1 MINNSSRNNLSG
13 INFYGNEI
21 NLLGKYN
28 YNYNY
33 NYTSKNT
40 KIKKL
45 KERILNNYLIPLVSK
60 QWNVLKENI
69 YFIDEIQNNIKYH
82 NDIHKS
88 DELVAYDE
96 MLKVF
101 KVLIEKQKLL
111 EDYDETKNGKR
122 DSNEIMTMVFKTS
135 MIKLLP
141 EYEIYNSIFGK
152 PKRELNEKYDD
163 DIISKIKELLKE
175 DDITYRKIKE
185 YVTKTGVVM
194 EENENETNSGST
206 KRNLNL
212 QNSNKLHF

>member
-1 MINNSSRNNLSG
+1 MFSIISGNNLTG
-13 INFYGNEI
+13 INHYGNEL
-21 NLLGKYN
+21 NLTGKNSYN
-28 YNYNY
+28 YNVNS
-33 NYTSKNT
+33 TSTNL

-69 YFIDEIQNNIKYH
+69 YFIDEIQHKIKYH
-82 NDIHKS
+82 SDIYKT

-111 EDYDETKNGKR
+111 EDYDANINGKR
-122 DSNEIMTMVFKTS
+122 DPNEIMTMVFKIS

-141 EYEIYNSIFGK
+141 EYEIYDSIFGK

-163 DIISKIKELLKE
+163 DVIKKIKELLKE
-175 DDITYRKIKE
+175 DDITYKKIKE
-185 YVTKTGVVM
+185 YVALDACDV
-194 EENENETNSGST
+194 
-206 KRNLNL
+206 
-212 QNSNKLHF
+212 

>member
-13 INFYGNEI
+13 INFYGNEM

-33 NYTSKNT
+33 NYTSTNI

-45 KERILNNYLIPLVSK
+45 KERIINNYLIPLVSK
-60 QWNVLKENI
+60 QWDVLKQNM
-69 YFIDEIQNNIKYH
+69 YFIDELQKKIQYY
-82 NDIHKS
+82 NDIYKS
-88 DELVAYDE
+88 GELVAYNE

-111 EDYDETKNGKR
+111 ENYDETMNGKR

-141 EYEIYNSIFGK
+141 EYEIYDSIFGR

-163 DIISKIKELLKE
+163 DIINKIKELLKE
-175 DDITYRKIKE
+175 DDITYRKIKD
-185 YVTKTGVVM
+185 YVTNANVM
-194 EENENETNSGST
+194 SEELFVDGRHGSGGGNDLV
-206 KRNLNL
+206 K
-212 QNSNKLHF
+212 

>member
-1 MINNSSRNNLSG
+1 MINNLSG
-13 INFYGNEI
+13 NNLSGVNVYGNNL
-21 NLLGKYN
+21 NLLGKYS

-33 NYTSKNT
+33 SSTNI

-69 YFIDEIQNNIKYH
+69 YFIDEIQNKIKYH
-82 NDIHKS
+82 NDIYKQ
-88 DELVAYDE
+88 DEPELVAYNE

-101 KVLIEKQKLL
+101 KVLIEKQKIL
-111 EDYDETKNGKR
+111 EDYDKTMNGKR

-152 PKRELNEKYDD
+152 PKRELNEKYDN

-175 DDITYRKIKE
+175 DDITYKKIKD
-185 YVTKTGVVM
+185 YVTLHLVETGG
-194 EENENETNSGST
+194 NGDADGDGDGDGI
-206 KRNLNL
+206 
-212 QNSNKLHF
+212 

>member
-1 MINNSSRNNLSG
+1 MINNPSGNNLSG
-13 INFYGNEI
+13 VNVYGNNL
-21 NLLGKYN
+21 NLLGKYGYN

-33 NYTSKNT
+33 SSTNI

-69 YFIDEIQNNIKYH
+69 YFIDEIQNKIKYH
-82 NDIHKS
+82 NDIYKQ
-88 DELVAYDE
+88 DEPELVAYNE

-101 KVLIEKQKLL
+101 KVLIEKQKIL
-111 EDYDETKNGKR
+111 EDYDKTMNGKR

-175 DDITYRKIKE
+175 DDITYKKIKD
-185 YVTKTGVVM
+185 YVT
-194 EENENETNSGST
+194 
-206 KRNLNL
+206 
-212 QNSNKLHF
+212 LHLVDADGDGI

>member
-1 MINNSSRNNLSG
+1 MRNNSSGNNLSG
-13 INFYGNEI
+13 INFYGNEL
-21 NLLGKYN
+21 NLLGKYS

-33 NYTSKNT
+33 SSTNS

-60 QWNVLKENI
+60 QWDVLKENI
-69 YFIDEIQNNIKYH
+69 YFIDDIQNKIKYQS
-82 NDIHKS
+82 DINKS
-88 DELVAYDE
+88 DELVPYNE

-111 EDYDETKNGKR
+111 EDYDEKMNGNR

-141 EYEIYNSIFGK
+141 EYEIYDSIFGK

-163 DIISKIKELLKE
+163 DVINKIKELLKE
-175 DDITYRKIKE
+175 DDITYKKIKE
-185 YVTKTGVVM
+185 QVALDEVIV
-194 EENENETNSGST
+194 
-206 KRNLNL
+206 
-212 QNSNKLHF
+212 

>member
-1 MINNSSRNNLSG
+1 MRNNSSGNNLSG
-13 INFYGNEI
+13 INFYGNDL
-21 NLLGKYN
+21 NLLGKYSYN

-33 NYTSKNT
+33 SSTNS

-60 QWNVLKENI
+60 QWDVLKENI
-69 YFIDEIQNNIKYH
+69 YFIDDIQNKIKYQS
-82 NDIHKS
+82 DINKS
-88 DELVAYDE
+88 DELVPYNE

-111 EDYDETKNGKR
+111 EDYDEKMNGNR

-141 EYEIYNSIFGK
+141 EYEIYDSIFGK

-163 DIISKIKELLKE
+163 DVINKIKELLKE
-175 DDITYRKIKE
+175 DDITYKKIKE
-185 YVTKTGVVM
+185 QVALDEGDD
-194 EENENETNSGST
+194 G
-206 KRNLNL
+206 
-212 QNSNKLHF
+212 

>member
-1 MINNSSRNNLSG
+1 MFSIKSGNNLTG
-13 INFYGNEI
+13 INYYGNEM
-21 NLLGKYN
+21 NLTGKNSYN
-28 YNYNY
+28 YNVNS
-33 NYTSKNT
+33 TSTNL

-69 YFIDEIQNNIKYH
+69 YFIDEIQHKIKYH
-82 NDIHKS
+82 SDIYKT

-111 EDYDETKNGKR
+111 EDYDANINGKR
-122 DSNEIMTMVFKTS
+122 DPNEIMTMVFKTS

-141 EYEIYNSIFGK
+141 EYEIYDSIFGK

-163 DIISKIKELLKE
+163 DVIKKIKELLKE
-175 DDITYRKIKE
+175 DDITYRKIKD
-185 YVTKTGVVM
+185 YVALEAGDV
-194 EENENETNSGST
+194 
-206 KRNLNL
+206 
-212 QNSNKLHF
+212 

>member
-1 MINNSSRNNLSG
+1 MRNNSSGNNLSG
-13 INFYGNEI
+13 INFYGNEL
-21 NLLGKYN
+21 NLLGKYSYN

-33 NYTSKNT
+33 SSKNT

-60 QWNVLKENI
+60 QWDVLKENI
-69 YFIDEIQNNIKYH
+69 YFIDDIQNKIKYQS
-82 NDIHKS
+82 DINKS
-88 DELVAYDE
+88 DELVPYNE

-111 EDYDETKNGKR
+111 EDYDEKMNGNR

-141 EYEIYNSIFGK
+141 EYEIYDSIFGK

-163 DIISKIKELLKE
+163 DVINKIKELLKE
-175 DDITYRKIKE
+175 YDITYRKIKE
-185 YVTKTGVVM
+185 QVAIVSDVDDEDG
-194 EENENETNSGST
+194 
-206 KRNLNL
+206 
-212 QNSNKLHF
+212 